1 MSALLHQ
8 QAELALLVSLPQL
21 PPSQLPPSFAGN
33 ALVLTS
39 DDLSFGFLLLTINNI
54 KWFQGQTRW
63 WQRPKYLIS
72 LNFPMWYDIMQST
85 DRNDYDLK
93 TSELFNSRVEPNFS
107 PNNMHCLWCTRRI
120 LLTRCPPNILQC
132 KYHSDLIDMRASRI
146 YVEICYSIEIDISIG
161 LYQTGLKGIP
171 AKMYS
176 VAKTKYMLNT
186 NWCLIGFL
194 TKLIISSLIE
204 DGLLVPAF
212 SFKGNK
218 CTNIRKTESFVRRF
232 SFKRCHTDEQWLTLS
247 KLEVVTSMKG
257 EGGQKE
263 RNPLRTW
270 KRFVCA

>member
-1 MSALLHQ
+1 MIWK
-8 QAELALLVSLPQL
+8 PQKSSIL
-21 PPSQLPPSFAGN
+21 E
-33 ALVLTS
+33 V
-39 DDLSFGFLLLTINNI
+39 
-54 KWFQGQTRW
+54 K
-63 WQRPKYLIS
+63 
-72 LNFPMWYDIMQST
+72 
-85 DRNDYDLK
+85 
-93 TSELFNSRVEPNFS
+93 PNFS

-120 LLTRCPPNILQC
+120 LLTKCPPNILQC

-161 LYQTGLKGIP
+161 LYQTGLTGIP
-171 AKMYS
+171 ATMYS

-218 CTNIRKTESFVRRF
+218 CTNILKTESFVRRF
-232 SFKRCHTDEQWLTLS
+232 SCKRCHTDEQWLTLS

>member
-1 MSALLHQ
+1 MIWK
-8 QAELALLVSLPQL
+8 PQ
-21 PPSQLPPSFAGN
+21 
-33 ALVLTS
+33 
-39 DDLSFGFLLLTINNI
+39 
-54 KWFQGQTRW
+54 
-63 WQRPKYLIS
+63 
-72 LNFPMWYDIMQST
+72 
-85 DRNDYDLK
+85 
-93 TSELFNSRVEPNFS
+93 NSSILEVKPNFS

-161 LYQTGLKGIP
+161 LYQTGLTGIP
-171 AKMYS
+171 ATMYS

-212 SFKGNK
+212 S
-218 CTNIRKTESFVRRF
+218 
-232 SFKRCHTDEQWLTLS
+232 LS

-263 RNPLRTW
+263 RNPPRTGRRATTNEKQDVDPSDGW
-270 KRFVCA
+270 SAHGRTTRS